1 MTVFFKALFSALL
14 EHLTKLLRTDKTGA
28 DADATPKE
36 LQESFQQMVRRKR
49 DEFLRD
55 AGNSGSDGMRN
66 D

>member
-36 LQESFQQMVRRKR
+36 LQESDQLVMLHLLLRLQQ
-49 DEFLRD
+49 LQ
-55 AGNSGSDGMRN
+55 AS
-66 D
+66 